1 MPGESRALKTHFKM
15 KAINSYRSSARVTE
29 EIEDTRAIAQQLAN
43 ATHGNPEESAVINQ
57 ALLEACK
64 DLPITYVIRIQIKV
78 LFVWITVWRESCD
91 ISDGDTRAF
100 IKKRA
105 NDLFNMLEA
114 KI

>member
-1 MPGESRALKTHFKM
+1 M

-43 ATHGNPEESAVINQ
+43 ATHGNPEEIAVINQ

-64 DLPITYVIRIQIKV
+64 DLPITYVIRLQIKV

-91 ISDGDTRAF
+91 ISDGYTRAF